1 MSWFFK
7 KKKEYSAVRMVL
19 GLASILKKRHDSTRI
34 VEIWVN
40 REAYDAICTEEYGEV
55 GEAISAIVGD
65 LWVLVKP
72 MDETP
77 LTRLK

>member
-1 MSWFFK
+1 MGWFTK
-7 KKKEYSAVRMVL
+7 KKDYSAVRLVL
-19 GLASILKKRHDSTRI
+19 GLASVLKKRHQSTRI

-40 REAYDAICTEEYGEV
+40 REAYDDICTEEYGEV
-55 GEAISAIVGD
+55 GEAISATIGD
-65 LWVLVKP
+65 LWVLIKP